1 MNLYYLILLFGVLL
15 IVFTLLNWFKVKKTV
30 SSKEYRTSS
39 FFSRWLDAVSLRVRK
54 WLYYFSFG
62 KPKNIPI
69 HSVVL
74 FFMLFIALL
83 LNSKFLRF
91 NNYLFLLSV
100 IVVFIYAVWFLGNKR
115 NKKVFEN
122 TFPEAIQVIVS
133 ATSSGAGLLQA
144 LERCGQN
151 IYGPLGSEFQQIYRR
166 LAIGEDASSVFADSY
181 TRYPYKEYYYFIMII
196 KLNLARGGQIREVI
210 SRLGKVIT
218 DSKKME
224 QRKKSMTSEARM
236 SAMIVACIPLS
247 FFVFMRFFMTENFD
261 FVMND
266 PGGRIVLYY
275 VLGSESLG
283 LFIVWWLM
291 RKST

>member
-1 MNLYYLILLFGVLL
+1 MNLYYLILLFGLLLVL
-15 IVFTLLNWFKVKKTV
+15 FTLINWIKVKKTV
-30 SSKEYRTSS
+30 ATKEYHTAS
-39 FFSRWLDAVSLRVRK
+39 FFSRWLDSVSVKVKK
-54 WLYYFSFG
+54 WLFYFSFG

-74 FFMLFIALL
+74 FFMFFISML
-83 LNSKFLRF
+83 LNDKFLKA
-91 NNYLFLLSV
+91 NTYLFLIS
-100 IVVFIYAVWFLGNKR
+100 IVLLFIFAVWFLGNKR
-115 NKKVFEN
+115 SKKIFEN
-122 TFPEAIQVIVS
+122 TFPEVIQVIVS

-151 IYGPLGSEFQQIYRR
+151 IHGPLGSEFQTIYRR
-166 LAIGEDASSVFADSY
+166 LAIGEEASSVFADSY

-247 FFVFMRFFMTENFD
+247 FFIFMRFFMTENFD
-261 FVMND
+261 FVIND
-266 PGGRIVLYY
+266 PSGRIVLYY